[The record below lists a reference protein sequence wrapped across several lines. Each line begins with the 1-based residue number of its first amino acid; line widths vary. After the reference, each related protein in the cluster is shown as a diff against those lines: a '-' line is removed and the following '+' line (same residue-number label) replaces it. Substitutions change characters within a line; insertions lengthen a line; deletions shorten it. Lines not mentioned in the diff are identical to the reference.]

1 MDWVFYSIIAAVTV
15 GISVAL
21 FKMPTFKGYSSL
33 HSTFWVNIFSL
44 IVALIVF
51 FVFTDEIPLTTI
63 SWYGLLWGVLFA
75 FTTAQQKILLG
86 RMETNILLPVTS
98 SLSNVLTVFA
108 GIFIFSEQLSGLQY
122 VATLI
127 ILLCTFL
134 YSRKKG
140 GLILNTYAVLFGL
153 GIIISSTLGKV
164 VQKTGAVHESII
176 HFAVYQYVGA
186 TICALLLVYLFEPS
200 SLKRLHKIGD
210 TWKISLV
217 AGLFMAIAGY
227 AFLLALASG
236 PLAGVYLIAG
246 VYTFITALF
255 GVWLYKEKLTS
266 YKLFLMTLAC
276 IGVVLMKL
284 G

>member
-164 VQKTGAVHESII
+164 VQKTGAVHESIM

-255 GVWLYKEKLTS
+255 GVWLYKEKLTR